1 MMVRS
6 RLYRLVASIAISLFW
21 NSHPLQAEITEPGEK
36 QWIVQDSSPDNP
48 ITYGD
53 VAVLD
58 MMLRQR
64 GLDDTMAYGWTSTL
78 VPWLR
83 ASGHADGNSMKEASL
98 TLLSMLDDEGL
109 SFEKIQF
116 FCGYV
121 SRCWN
126 YIGDGTA
133 LRQEE
138 AQRLISQGRLETRC
152 TLAKMFAVAALDYLG
167 SSEASRM
174 VLEARRKPIKGSP
187 PLSKRIIDPCR
198 QSARPH
204 RLRRVTYKYM

>member
-1 MMVRS
+1 MTMRS
-6 RLYRLVASIAISLFW
+6 RLNRFVASIAISFFW
-21 NSHPLQAEITEPGEK
+21 NSHPLQADTAEPGEK
-36 QWIVQDSSPDNP
+36 QWIVHDSSPENP

-58 MMLRQR
+58 MTLRQR

-83 ASGHADGNSMKEASL
+83 ASGRADGNSMKEASL

-126 YIGDGTA
+126 YISDRTA

-174 VLEARRKPIKGSP
+174 VLEARRNPIKGSP
-187 PLSKRIIDPCR
+187 PLSKRKIDPCR
-198 QSARPH
+198 QGARPH
-204 RLRRVTYKYM
+204 RPRRVTYKHM